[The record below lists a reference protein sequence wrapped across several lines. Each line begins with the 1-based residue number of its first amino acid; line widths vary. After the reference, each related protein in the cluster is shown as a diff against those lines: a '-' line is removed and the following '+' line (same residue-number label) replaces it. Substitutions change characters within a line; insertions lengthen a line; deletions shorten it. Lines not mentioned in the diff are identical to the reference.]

1 MHRLSSLALESIIA
15 MAAMTAFAL
24 GAWLLVG
31 PGRAASLSSANVESN
46 SQRSTQSTR
55 AVRMSTRSLIHE
67 INLPGAAY
75 TRRRSGL

>member
-1 MHRLSSLALESIIA
+1 MHRLSSRALASIIA

-24 GAWLLVG
+24 GAWLLG

-46 SQRSTQSTR
+46 SQRSSQSTR

-75 TRRRSGL
+75 TRQRSGL